1 MQKIKDEQIKVRHR
15 TLIDELAPRGHNAR
29 IGYYKGSAMTTL
41 NPVVLYVYR
50 ASNSAAAVAGSL
62 EVEQSNRCLLFV
74 KVCSFYLYISFPL
87 VVPACVGALQLPVP
101 CPRAC
106 IFVSNA
112 LCCAVLCC
120 AVLCCAVPGRLA
132 SPNWH

>member
-87 VVPACVGALQLPVP
+87 VVPACWRVAA
-101 CPRAC
+101 AC
-106 IFVSNA
+106 AMPACLHLCVECA
-112 LCCAVLCC
+112 VLCCAVLCC
-120 AVLCCAVPGRLA
+120 AVLCCAR
-132 SPNWH
+132 SPRFP